1 MTDKPFPQ
9 QSQLHTVAQHRAAVL
24 TYPGNLREAIRQA
37 KEDPRKTLL
46 GVAQGIP
53 SVFLTKVMASAKPD
67 FIWMDVEHGIYDRS
81 TLYDCIHAA
90 QHHSEGKTLVVC
102 RVPKHDEV
110 SLTTALDA
118 GAAGLVIPHTE
129 SAQDIR
135 DKVKEVFY
143 PPLGQRSFSPWT
155 FTPGISNQ
163 SLYANDEWNMK
174 SSNNHIC
181 LIAQIESVEG
191 LNNIEEIA
199 AMPEVD
205 ALMFGPG
212 DYSADAGINFSLA
225 APPPQAF
232 IDAMT
237 RFVTVA
243 HKYGKPLFGA
253 AQSPAMIPMML
264 QQGYKALAVTFD
276 VWGVANMVNDG
287 MKEARAIIE
296 QDVAANEKS
305 NGEQAVNGSKVANGG
320 ADGAVEVVTGRT
332 HSS

>member
-9 QSQLHTVAQHRAAVL
+9 QPQFHTVAEHRAAVL
-24 TYPGNLREAIRQA
+24 TYPGNLRRALQLA
-37 KEDPRKTLL
+37 KEDPKKTLL

-53 SVFLTKVMASAKPD
+53 SVFVTKVMASAKPD
-67 FIWMDVEHGIYDRS
+67 FIWMDVEHGIFDRS

-90 QHHSEGKTLVVC
+90 QHHSEGKTMVVC

-118 GAAGLVIPHTE
+118 GAAGLVIPHTD
-129 SAQDIR
+129 SAQDVR
-135 DKVKEVFY
+135 DKVKEMFY
-143 PPLGQRSFSPWT
+143 PPKGQRSFSPWT

-163 SLYANDEWNMK
+163 SLYADDEWNMK
-174 SSNNHIC
+174 NSNNHIC

-191 LNNIEEIA
+191 MNNIEEIA

-212 DYSADAGINFSLA
+212 DYSADAGINFKLN
-225 APPPQAF
+225 APPPQEF

-237 RFVTVA
+237 KFVTTA

-253 AQSPAMIPMML
+253 AQGPAMIPMML
-264 QQGYKALAVTFD
+264 QQGYKALATTFD
-276 VWGVANMVNDG
+276 VWGVANMVKDG
-287 MKEARAIIE
+287 MVEARAVIE
-296 QDVAANEKS
+296 KAVADAAKENGHAEK
-305 NGEQAVNGSKVANGG
+305 ANGSKEANGS
-320 ADGAVEVVTGRT
+320 AEVPLRN
-332 HSS
+332 